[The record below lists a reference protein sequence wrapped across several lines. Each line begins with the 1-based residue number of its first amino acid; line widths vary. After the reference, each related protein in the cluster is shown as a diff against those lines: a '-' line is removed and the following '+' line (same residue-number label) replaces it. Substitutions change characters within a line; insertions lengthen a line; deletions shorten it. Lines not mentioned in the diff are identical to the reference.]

1 MTRNGSQR
9 NETGKHER
17 AITALVAGA
26 TMQAAAAAAGVDRT
40 TLWRW
45 MREDAMFIWAYNQA
59 RADQRDAVQAELRSL
74 AADALAVVRGMLQDD
89 EAPPALRLRAAMAV
103 LEVAAADKPGS
114 VDYADV
120 YNDLKRRE
128 TLHLL
133 GA

>member
-17 AITALVAGA
+17 AITALIAGA
-26 TMQAAAAAAGVDRT
+26 TMQAAATAAGVDRT

-74 AADALAVVRGMLQDD
+74 ATDALAVVRGMLQSD
-89 EAPPALRLRAAMAV
+89 ETPPALRLRAAMAV

-120 YNDLKRRE
+120 YSDLKRRE
-128 TLHLL
+128 MRHLL

>member
-26 TMQAAAAAAGVDRT
+26 TMQAAADAAGVDRT

-45 MREDAMFIWAYNQA
+45 MREDAAFIAEYNQA

-74 AADALAVVRGMLQDD
+74 ATDALAVVRGMLQDD

-103 LEVAAADKPGS
+103 LDVAAADKPGPM
-114 VDYADV
+114 DYEEIQG
-120 YNDLKRRE
+120 DLRRRD
-128 TLHLL
+128 TCRLL
-133 GA
+133 GV